1 MNKMRYGYILSDRV
15 LDRIAKLEQF
25 EEKHD
30 ETAWS
35 VWVDGI
41 ERPRNP
47 MTIVQAGEYAES
59 IFDCGYGDE
68 VVEIKPFE
76 TGEQEEMNVLH
87 DWEVDEVLM
96 TMHQLYK
103 KLDIGVKHEK

>member
-25 EEKHD
+25 EEKHN

-76 TGEQEEMNVLH
+76 TGEQEEINEIRKQEMKEIMMYLNP
-87 DWEVDEVLM
+87 D
-96 TMHQLYK
+96 
-103 KLDIGVKHEK
+103 GVRVYDDMI